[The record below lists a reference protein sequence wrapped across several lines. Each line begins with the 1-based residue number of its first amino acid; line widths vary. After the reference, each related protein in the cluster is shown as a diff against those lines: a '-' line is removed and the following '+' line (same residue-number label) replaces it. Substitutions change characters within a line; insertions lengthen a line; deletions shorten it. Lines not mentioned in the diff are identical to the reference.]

1 LTENEV
7 RKDFTPSERHA
18 IAKALEQEIGKRQG
32 QRTDLEHSRNCGE
45 VAGRTEDIVAERAGG
60 GAVKGKSA

>member
-45 VAGRTEDIVAERAGG
+45 VAGRTEDIVAERAG
-60 GAVKGKSA
+60 ASVKGKSA